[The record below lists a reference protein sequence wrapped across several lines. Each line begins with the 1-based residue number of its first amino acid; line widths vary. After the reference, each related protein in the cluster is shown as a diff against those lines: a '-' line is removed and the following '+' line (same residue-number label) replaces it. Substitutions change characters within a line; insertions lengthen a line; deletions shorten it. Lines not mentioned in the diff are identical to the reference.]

1 MCRNNWETYT
11 KQNVKHLKSSHGG
24 CWSVSTLYC
33 LRSSLQAPLL
43 RIPTTDPLAAKELRA
58 EAGNARNLNLGGS
71 LTASPRDRSRSARPR
86 GPAGP
91 RGTWQLSEKEGERR
105 SGGRVAEAPVPCWGS
120 AGPLTAGR
128 RSSAMRNGAGESASP
143 AQGRTRT
150 GAGGHRLP
158 RRRSGCDPGCTAGDL
173 RVVASF
179 QDSNTAPLSP
189 QWAAFRT
196 TGSSH
201 WSGRRRF
208 RKLIG

>member
-1 MCRNNWETYT
+1 MLQITCKISITLELRSYYFFKTNLHINEFSLEDFVCRNNWETYT

-58 EAGNARNLNLGGS
+58 EAGNARNLNLDSS

-120 AGPLTAGR
+120 AAHSPPGV
-128 RSSAMRNGAGESASP
+128 GA
-143 AQGRTRT
+143 
-150 GAGGHRLP
+150 
-158 RRRSGCDPGCTAGDL
+158 
-173 RVVASF
+173 
-179 QDSNTAPLSP
+179 AP
-189 QWAAFRT
+189 
-196 TGSSH
+196 
-201 WSGRRRF
+201 
-208 RKLIG
+208 